1 MNLRKVYPK
10 ISIIIPVYNCED
22 TIEKC
27 IESILR
33 QTFEEFELILIDDG
47 SKDKSGYIC
56 EKYKEKDCR
65 VKVYHN
71 QNRGVSF
78 ARNYGINISRGR
90 YLMFCDSDD
99 YVDTNWC
106 EDLYKQIIIYPDS
119 WICCNFST
127 IDYDTGQEKRMK
139 NTLNQINYIN
149 KKDFFITVDLGIS
162 GFCWNK
168 IFDREIINREK
179 IRFNENY
186 SLGEDVE
193 FCVDYLKVTKNI
205 IFLNKYLYYYVKY
218 SKETLTNRKYENYFD
233 LLRHF
238 YILRRPF
245 ISDMYLEK
253 FCNIYYYEFYYALAD
268 KIKSSTEGFFRR
280 LKYNQRSINTNEF
293 IDCLKNIENCE
304 YDKIER
310 KLFKYGN
317 YYIFYIYK
325 KIYELIKI
333 KK

>member
-1 MNLRKVYPK
+1 MNLENKNPE
-10 ISIIIPVYNCED
+10 ISIIVPIYNCED
-22 TIEKC
+22 TLSKC
-27 IESILR
+27 IESILK
-33 QTFEEFELILIDDG
+33 QTFNNFELILIDDG
-47 SKDKSGYIC
+47 SNDKSGYIC
-56 EKYKEKDCR
+56 DIYSKKDSR
-65 VKVYHN
+65 IRVYHN
-71 QNRGVSF
+71 KNQGVSSS
-78 ARNYGINISRGR
+78 RNYGINISNGK
-90 YLMFCDSDD
+90 YLMFCDGDD
-99 YVDTNWC
+99 YVDINWC
-106 EDLYKQIIIYPDS
+106 KELYQQINIYPDS

-127 IDYDTGQEKRMK
+127 VDNNTGKEERNVNSLKEINFISK
-139 NTLNQINYIN
+139 N
-149 KKDFFITVDLGIS
+149 DFFVAVDLGIS

-168 IFDREIINREK
+168 IFDKEIINKHK
-179 IRFNENY
+179 IRFNESY

-193 FCVDYLKVTKNI
+193 FCVDYLKRVKNI
-205 IFLNKYLYYYVKY
+205 IVLNKYLYCYVKY
-218 SKETLTNRKYENYFD
+218 SKETLTNKKYENYFD

-238 YILRRPF
+238 YNLRRPF

-268 KIKSSTEGFFRR
+268 KMKSNTEGFFRR
-280 LKYNQRSINTNEF
+280 LKDNQRAINTNEF